1 MSHDRPRRLPVL
13 ALLGLALLGVPRV
26 ILHDLD
32 LLHEG
37 TAVNLALVAVPLLV
51 WIAVVLL
58 CRVDRPFTTLL
69 MVGLLHGAMLVVTHQ
84 LLWST
89 SFDGAPPRLG
99 GNLVDLDP
107 TLQTVILRLAS
118 VPSGL
123 ATGALLGAV
132 TGAAAWLLSR
142 RRRGP
147 RPVR

>member
-69 MVGLLHGAMLVVTHQ
+69 LVGLLHGAMLVVTHQ

-99 GNLVDLDP
+99 GNLADLDP

>member
-51 WIAVVLL
+51 WIAVALL
-58 CRVDRPFTTLL
+58 CRITRPFTTLL

-89 SFDGAPPRLG
+89 SFDGSPPRLG
-99 GNLVDLDP
+99 GSLSDLDP

>member
-1 MSHDRPRRLPVL
+1 MDLDHTRRLPVL
-13 ALLGLALLGVPRV
+13 AMLGLALLGVPRV
-26 ILHDLD
+26 VLHDLD

-37 TAVNLALVAVPLLV
+37 TAPNLAFVAVPLLV
-51 WIAVVLL
+51 WIAVALL
-58 CRVDRPFTTLL
+58 CRITRPFTTLL

-84 LLWST
+84 LLWSA

-99 GNLVDLDP
+99 GNLADLDP

-123 ATGALLGAV
+123 ATGAVLGAV

-142 RRRGP
+142 RRRDP